1 MKRTF
6 LLFLGSLLCLATNA
20 QTEMKHELS
29 DTDSTDMIALYK
41 QMNEVTVQA
50 ERPIVRMER
59 GRLSYDMPT
68 LLKRIPADNAYDA
81 LRNIP
86 GIMASEGSL
95 SVANR
100 PVTLIINGKATTL
113 NQEEAV
119 ERLKAMPAERLARA
133 EVMLSAPPQLHVRGA
148 VINVI
153 TRESKGETSG
163 QLQGMLSQSKHTRG
177 NATGNLLIV
186 RNKLTLDL
194 NYGYTLGKNYGEVKH
209 TALHPLDGQR
219 IAYYDKTAGTVSG
232 YRHNWRAG
240 IDYQIGKAHSLS
252 LAYTGNHN
260 DTDKENHATGTT
272 VAHQLST
279 HKNQLH
285 NIDPTYQLPF
295 GLQLSANYL
304 HYRSPQEQ
312 HLDTDAQDN
321 SRDLTAHSNQT
332 IHKWLYTADQSHAL
346 PKGWGLNYGGKVQLT
361 SNSSYQTTRDA
372 EGNALPEAT
381 SQVDLHERIASIYV
395 GGSKEIAKNLSMDA
409 SLTLENFHNARWN
422 KWRVYPTLN
431 AMWRIKPLHMLSL
444 SLSSD
449 AKYPSY
455 WSTMSTVYYSSA
467 YSEIWGNPNLKPSN
481 DYGIYL
487 TYQLRHRY
495 SFTAFAEMKPN
506 WFVQL
511 PYQPSDRMAVIM
523 QEVNFNHRN
532 TYGIQAS
539 AQFRAGRWLN
549 GNAFVVGMLTDDRN
563 DAFHDIPF
571 HRRHLSAVVG
581 GTASIQPWQRTNL
594 RLILS
599 PTYQSSAIQGVYDIR
614 AMFSLNA
621 SLRWASK
628 DNQWSIVASGNNLT
642 NRSMQTSD
650 TWRNQHFIMDV
661 CQDWISGSLSVVY
674 RFGNYKQKQQ
684 KKIDTSRLR

>member
-1 MKRTF
+1 M
-6 LLFLGSLLCLATNA
+6 
-20 QTEMKHELS
+20 
-29 DTDSTDMIALYK
+29 
-41 QMNEVTVQA
+41 
-50 ERPIVRMER
+50 
-59 GRLSYDMPT
+59 
-68 LLKRIPADNAYDA
+68 
-81 LRNIP
+81 
-86 GIMASEGSL
+86 
-95 SVANR
+95 
-100 PVTLIINGKATTL
+100 
-113 NQEEAV
+113 
-119 ERLKAMPAERLARA
+119 
-133 EVMLSAPPQLHVRGA
+133 
-148 VINVI
+148 
-153 TRESKGETSG
+153 
-163 QLQGMLSQSKHTRG
+163 
-177 NATGNLLIV
+177 
-186 RNKLTLDL
+186 
-194 NYGYTLGKNYGEVKH
+194 
-209 TALHPLDGQR
+209 
-219 IAYYDKTAGTVSG
+219 
-232 YRHNWRAG
+232 
-240 IDYQIGKAHSLS
+240 
-252 LAYTGNHN
+252 
-260 DTDKENHATGTT
+260 
-272 VAHQLST
+272 
-279 HKNQLH
+279 
-285 NIDPTYQLPF
+285 
-295 GLQLSANYL
+295 
-304 HYRSPQEQ
+304 
-312 HLDTDAQDN
+312 
-321 SRDLTAHSNQT
+321 
-332 IHKWLYTADQSHAL
+332 
-346 PKGWGLNYGGKVQLT
+346 QLT

-381 SQVDLHERIASIYV
+381 SRVDLHERIASIYV
-395 GGSKEIAKNLSMDA
+395 GGSKEIGQTLSMDA

-431 AMWRIKPLHMLSL
+431 ALWRIKPLHMLSL

-467 YSEIWGNPNLKPSN
+467 YSEIWGNPNLKPSD

-487 TYQLRHRY
+487 TYQLHHRY

-549 GNAFVVGMLTDDRN
+549 GNAFFVGMLTDDRN

-581 GTASIQPWQRTNL
+581 GTASIQPWQGTNL

-628 DNQWSIVASGNNLT
+628 DNQWSIVANGNNLT
-642 NRSMQTSD
+642 NRSIQTSD
-650 TWRNQHFIMDV
+650 TWRNQHFVMDV
-661 CQDWISGSLSVVY
+661 CQDWVSGSLTVVY